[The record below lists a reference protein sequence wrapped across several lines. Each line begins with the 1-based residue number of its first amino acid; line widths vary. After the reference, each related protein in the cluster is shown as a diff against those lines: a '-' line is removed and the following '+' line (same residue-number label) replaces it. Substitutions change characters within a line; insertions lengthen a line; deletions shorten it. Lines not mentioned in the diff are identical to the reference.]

1 MTTPPKTIT
10 VSPDA
15 TVLLPDAFSGA
26 ARSRDASPAG
36 SRPSPRPA
44 GLSDTALCPC
54 GTDRCIYEGLGVVA
68 WQ

>member
-15 TVLLPDAFSGA
+15 TVLLPGTY
-26 ARSRDASPAG
+26 
-36 SRPSPRPA
+36 PRPA

-54 GTDRCIYEGLGVVA
+54 GTDRCMYEGMGVVA